1 MTTKNSISFP
11 CICTTLKNGETRFLL
26 DNNKNILFC
35 STINIKS
42 FDVDRIMDNFDNNK
56 KQDKYFNTFDYPNN
70 CKGKDIQSFNPSSEN
85 FLPEIIINDETS
97 KKYYSSDVNINMFE
111 KSLTF
116 NTYFSSNQ
124 KTTQMELYNK
134 LNINDKKKFAITL
147 HYLDLSENLIYQFN
161 KLQDEININSVNKPI
176 NYNENDYVKK
186 YYSDNK
192 KVIKDIIDRIINF
205 RTSVLEV
212 EIIKVNEES
221 KQSFSNAQIAG
232 IVIGSIVLFA
242 VCIAIGVGIYQY
254 RQKIKAAANA
264 ATTTTATSTISA
276 TKPTGHSHAVGH
288 GHA

>member
-1 MTTKNSISFP
+1 MTTKISLP

-26 DNNKNILFC
+26 DHNKNILFC

-42 FDVDRIMDNFDNNK
+42 FDVERIIDNFNNNK

-134 LNINDKKKFAITL
+134 LNINDKKKFAISL
-147 HYLDLSENLIYQFN
+147 HYMDLSENLINQFN
-161 KLQDEININSVNKPI
+161 KLQNEININSVNKPI
-176 NYNENDYVKK
+176 NYNENDYVQK

-205 RTSVLEV
+205 RISVLEV
-212 EIIKVNEES
+212 EIIKVAEPTKGLS
-221 KQSFSNAQIAG
+221 KVVIA
-232 IVIGSIVLFA
+232 IISLVCVVIFIT
-242 VCIAIGVGIYQY
+242 CIAIGIGIYQH
-254 RQKIKAAANA
+254 RQKQIKAAASA
-264 ATTTTATSTISA
+264 AVTATAAIATATSTISA
-276 TKPTGHSHAVGH
+276 TKPVGY